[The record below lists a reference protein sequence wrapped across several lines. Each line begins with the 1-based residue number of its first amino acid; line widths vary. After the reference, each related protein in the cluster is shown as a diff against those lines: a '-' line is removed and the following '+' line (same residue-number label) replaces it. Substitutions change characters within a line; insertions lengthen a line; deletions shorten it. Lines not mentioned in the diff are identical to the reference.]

1 MDDNRVV
8 VALQEQN
15 EILSDISKTQKKT
28 RFSVLKVLAVF
39 GLGFALGSASHICRK
54 LHNAV
59 EDTFDEIW
67 KKRKNDI
74 INGVDAKEKEAHAD
88 SQE

>member
-28 RFSVLKVLAVF
+28 RFSPLKVLVVF
-39 GLGFALGSASHICRK
+39 GLGFALGSVSHIRRK
-54 LHNAV
+54 LYN
-59 EDTFDEIW
+59 EIDSTFNEIW
-67 KKRKNDI
+67 RKRKNDI
-74 INGVDAKEKEAHAD
+74 IDEMTTEKKESPAD
-88 SQE
+88 SQG

>member
-28 RFSVLKVLAVF
+28 RFSPLKVLVVF
-39 GLGFALGSASHICRK
+39 GLGFAIGSASHICRK

-74 INGVDAKEKEAHAD
+74 INGVDAKEKEARED